1 MIILINLRKEAKNM
15 KKRIVSIV
23 LLAVLVLSLAFTVT
37 AACDHTYMLIYAEFG
52 PYYYYDDEY
61 CARDCVEHYIC
72 TKCYDNIDFLVDT
85 AYYNHSFSAL
95 VYVGTLASGE
105 QWWYGDCINC
115 GTRIDIFE

>member
-1 MIILINLRKEAKNM
+1 MIILINPRKEAKNM

-23 LLAVLVLSLAFTVT
+23 LLAVLALSLAFTVS
-37 AACDHTYMLIYAEFG
+37 AACDHTYMLIYTEIG
-52 PYYYYDDEY
+52 PYQYHDDEQ
-61 CARDCVEHYIC
+61 CVRDYIEHYIC
-72 TKCYDNIDFLVDT
+72 MKCHDNIDFQVDT
-85 AYYNHSFSAL
+85 AYYYHSFSAL